1 MEGYYRYW
9 GKAGEAGVHLL
20 PYHLLDVAAVLRT
33 LLEQRVV
40 LRQRVAALSGGGA
53 ADAGIA
59 LLTLYAALHDVGKF
73 AADFQAKCPEAR
85 IAPDGPGWKGCAA
98 EPHTCTGMWLYRKKL
113 WPVLE
118 RGIPAFEDAED
129 VLLPLARAALGHHGR
144 PVSSRGTADLFSYS
158 AEDAAACA
166 RDIAALLSPSEI
178 VLPEEE
184 SSFCVLSW
192 LFAGLM
198 VFADWVGSNSAWFPS
213 CRERIPLSEYWTEH
227 ALPRALAA
235 VRETGALAATAGP
248 GRDFASLF
256 PLLPSGAAPTP
267 LQVYA
272 LEEAVRRD
280 GPQLHI
286 FEDLTGGGK
295 TEAAVACVHA
305 LLRRGEHDGFYVALP
320 TSATANA
327 MYERLGES
335 YRRLFAEDSRP
346 SLMLAHGTR
355 HLHEG
360 FLHAVA
366 ASGADVV
373 GDGVSE
379 GRESSALCASWLA
392 DSRKK
397 ALLSPCGAGTIDQ
410 AVLAT
415 LPAKHQCLRL
425 FGLAGH
431 VLVVDE
437 VHSYDMYLT
446 ELLCS
451 LLCIHAA
458 LGGSAILLSATLT
471 HALRRRLM
479 EAFADG
485 AGYAAPEPCE
495 EHFPLATSLD
505 AAGMREV
512 RLETPRSLEVAVDM
526 TSDEDAVF
534 AALLDVREQGGCA
547 CWIANTVDQAI
558 ARYVRL
564 RAEYGVPEQDILLF
578 HARFAMRERLA
589 AEKEVLHRFG
599 KHSTPEMRAGK
610 VLISTQVVEQSLDL
624 DFDFLASDLAPM
636 DVIIQRAGRCRR
648 HRRPRPSGVTG
659 ARMLVLSPEPLD
671 DAGADWYGSV
681 LGNAR
686 FVYPRQAVLWRT
698 ARKLAACGAL
708 RLPAEARALIEDAYA
723 AEGDTPEAIL
733 VADGKAEGEEAA
745 RRCLGQCNTLRWE
758 EGYSLGALS
767 REWVEDERA
776 MTRVSGD
783 ESRICRL
790 VVWDGERARL
800 WAEEEN
806 PLRACH
812 LSEVRW
818 RGPCTPHL
826 DDACRASCE
835 LLREKLPDKGGRAEL
850 LVLEKEGESWRACVE
865 EPLWYD
871 VRTGLRL
878 E

>member
-33 LLEQRVV
+33 VLEERAVLRNRVV
-40 LRQRVAALSGGGA
+40 ALCGCAG
-53 ADAGIA
+53 DAGIA

-73 AADFQAKCPEAR
+73 AADFQEKCPEAR
-85 IAPDGPGWKGCAA
+85 AALGAPVWKECVV

-129 VLLPLARAALGHHGR
+129 VLLPLAGAALGHHGR
-144 PVSSRGTADLFSYS
+144 PVSSGGTGKLFSFS
-158 AEDAAACA
+158 SGDAVACA
-166 RDIAALLSPSEI
+166 RDVAALLLPSDI

-192 LFAGLM
+192 FFAGLM
-198 VFADWVGSNSAWFPS
+198 VFADWVGSNSLWFPP
-213 CRERIPLSEYWTEH
+213 CREQIPLQQYWSER
-227 ALPRALAA
+227 ALPQALQA
-235 VRETGALAATAGP
+235 VRETGALAAETGP

-256 PLLPSGAAPTP
+256 PMLPSGATPTP
-267 LQVYA
+267 LQIYA

-305 LLRRGEHDGFYVALP
+305 LLRRGEYDGFYVALP
-320 TSATANA
+320 TTATANA

-366 ASGADVV
+366 ASGGDIA
-373 GDGVSE
+373 GDGDSQ
-379 GRESSALCASWLA
+379 GRESSVLCAAWLA

-410 AVLAT
+410 AILAT

-437 VHSYDMYLT
+437 VHSYDVYLT

-451 LLCIHAA
+451 LLRIHAA
-458 LGGSAILLSATLT
+458 LGGSTILLSATLT

-485 AGYAAPEPCE
+485 ADYAAPEPRE

-505 AAGMREV
+505 ADGLREV

-564 RAEYGVPEQDILLF
+564 RTEYGVPEQDILLF

-610 VLISTQVVEQSLDL
+610 LLISTQVVEQSLDL

-636 DVIIQRAGRCRR
+636 DLIIQRAGRCWR
-648 HRRPRPSGVTG
+648 HTRPRPSGVASG
-659 ARMLVLSPEPLD
+659 RMLVLSPEPLE

-686 FVYPRQAVLWRT
+686 CVYRRQAVLWRT
-698 ARKLAACGAL
+698 ARKLASCGAL
-708 RLPAEARALIEDAYA
+708 RLPAEARELIEDAYA
-723 AEGDTPEAIL
+723 TAGDTPEAVLI
-733 VADGKAEGEEAA
+733 ADGKAEGEEAA
-745 RRCLGQCNTLRWE
+745 RRCLGKFNALRWE
-758 EGYSLGALS
+758 EGYSPLALQ

-776 MTRVSGD
+776 MTRVCED
-783 ESRICRL
+783 ESLTYRL
-790 VVWDGERARL
+790 VVWDGERVRL

-818 RGPCTPHL
+818 KRGFKPYL
-826 DDACRASCE
+826 SKACRTACE
-835 LLREKLPDKGGRAEL
+835 LLREKLPDKGRWVEL